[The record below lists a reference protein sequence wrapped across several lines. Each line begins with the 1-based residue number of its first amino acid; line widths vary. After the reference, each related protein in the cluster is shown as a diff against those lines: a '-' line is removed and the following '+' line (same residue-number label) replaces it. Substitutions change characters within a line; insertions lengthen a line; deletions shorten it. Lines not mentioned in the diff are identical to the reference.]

1 MFWVRKGC
9 VLYFVAAKKVP
20 WTEFCSCAPYAL
32 RFVPIKSLCTTSP
45 PLSEPWYNSW
55 YRRGANHP
63 MNGENPM
70 GIERNFGEQ
79 LSAATLGSSFREPLW
94 RIALG
99 NRFGE
104 QVWSIAALGQPLC
117 RGSLG
122 NSFGKQLRGTALGSS
137 QQQFWGAAF
146 GSHFGAIDLK
156 NRSFG
161 AIALDSS
168 SGEQLW
174 GAALREQL
182 GGSSFGQLSRTALR
196 NTCFEEQQL
205 SGTNLQGTSGSN
217 FQ

>member
-1 MFWVRKGC
+1 M
-9 VLYFVAAKKVP
+9 
-20 WTEFCSCAPYAL
+20 
-32 RFVPIKSLCTTSP
+32 
-45 PLSEPWYNSW
+45 
-55 YRRGANHP
+55 
-63 MNGENPM
+63 
-70 GIERNFGEQ
+70 
-79 LSAATLGSSFREPLW
+79 
-94 RIALG
+94 
-99 NRFGE
+99 
-104 QVWSIAALGQPLC
+104 
-117 RGSLG
+117 G

-205 SGTNLQGTSGSN
+205 LGIYLQGTSGSS
-217 FQ
+217 FQSQLWVGSCFREHFWEQLWGPALGLWKAASSGAASGTSFGERISGTTLGAAL